1 LFPYPTKEDATKT
14 AYTAYCGITGYRLF
28 PKNKSMMPDSIGT
41 KDYIAVVVS
50 KEELPWYELNQN
62 ISTPGSNYA
71 SNVSN
76 ALRSYGSASLQVS
89 STGNGN
95 LRFTAAAGAK
105 SVSYAIVEINK
116 K

>member
-1 LFPYPTKEDATKT
+1 
-14 AYTAYCGITGYRLF
+14 
-28 PKNKSMMPDSIGT
+28 MMPDSIGT

-71 SNVSN
+71 SNVGN

-95 LRFTAAAGAK
+95 LRFTADAGVKGVA
-105 SVSYAIVEINK
+105 YAVIEINK
-116 K
+116 Q